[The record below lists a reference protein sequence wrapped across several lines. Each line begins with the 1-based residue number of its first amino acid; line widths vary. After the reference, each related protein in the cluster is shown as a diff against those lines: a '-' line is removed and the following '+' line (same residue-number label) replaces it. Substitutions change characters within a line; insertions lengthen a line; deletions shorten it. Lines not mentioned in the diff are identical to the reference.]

1 MYEFIE
7 EKLGRTLS
15 SYEYILI
22 DEWTKIYTE
31 EEIKKAF
38 EIASINNA
46 RTLNYVKSVLFS
58 KKPETT
64 PNWFDKEIKNEP
76 MTKEELEEWNELMK
90 EFKNE

>member
-15 SYEYILI
+15 PYEYILI
-22 DEWTKIYTE
+22 DEWTKTYTE
-31 EEIKKAF
+31 EEIKRAF

-46 RTLNYVKSVLFS
+46 RTINYVKSVLFS

-64 PNWFDKEIKNEP
+64 PNWFNKEIKNGT
-76 MTKEELEEWNELMK
+76 MTKEEIDEFNDLLK
-90 EFKNE
+90 EFK